1 MLHRTRT
8 GAFFRHKASVQPRG
22 ALMLAYVNVAVLSL
36 WLLAELVP
44 LLADNLANMEARIGS
59 GKVSRK
65 DD

>member
-1 MLHRTRT
+1 
-8 GAFFRHKASVQPRG
+8 
-22 ALMLAYVNVAVLSL
+22 MLAYVNVAVLSL